1 MLPVKAPQ
9 RNAKVLSG
17 EADAAMHI
25 FTNPLK
31 LVRANKLRFLVLTS
45 GQRDAAV
52 PDVPTAKELGYNLQ
66 LDLFRGLSVPKG
78 TPAAIKAK
86 LAAAMIKAA
95 NSASFM
101 GRAKKIGF
109 TVQTLGPDAFSAKLA
124 RDDKNVKAI
133 MKAAGLYRS
142 KTKK

>member
-31 LVRANKLRFLVLTS
+31 LVKAKKLRFLAITS
-45 GQRDAAV
+45 GKRNKAV
-52 PDVPTAKELGYNLQ
+52 PNVPTAKELGYNVN

-78 TPAAIKAK
+78 TPPGVVAI
-86 LAAAMIKAA
+86 LADAMIRAA
-95 NSASFM
+95 KSPAFQD
-101 GRAKKIGF
+101 RAKKIGF
-109 TVQTLGPDAFSAKLA
+109 TVQTLGPIAFEKKLMA
-124 RDDKNVKAI
+124 TDKNVKAI
-133 MKAAGLYRS
+133 MKSAGLYRS
-142 KTKK
+142 KMKK